1 MQEHLII
8 DGNNA
13 LYAIPI
19 LAKSLERDKQL
30 ARDDLIRML
39 EPLQARNQYL
49 LTVVFDG
56 RGGKTSLTK
65 HQGNSNYSII
75 YSSSS
80 QGADGVI
87 ERMLMAAEFPERITV
102 GTNDNLIRNCA
113 YTHGAA
119 VMRVEELVKKLDNTI
134 SISRNLSGTPRKN
147 EKKFENRIPFPD
159 D

>member
-13 LYAIPI
+13 LHAIPV
-19 LAKSLERDKQL
+19 LAKSLERDRQL

-134 SISRNLSGTPRKN
+134 SITRNLSGTPRKN

>member
-13 LYAIPI
+13 LHAIPQ
-19 LAKSLERDKQL
+19 LAKTLERDRQT
-30 ARDDLIRML
+30 AREDLVHML
-39 EPLQARNQYL
+39 EPLQTREGCL

-56 RGGKTSLTK
+56 RGGKTALTK
-65 HQGNSNYSII
+65 HRGNEEYSII

-87 ERMLMAAEFPERITV
+87 ERMLIAAEFPERITV

-119 VMRVEELVKKLDNTI
+119 VIRVEELIKKLDASIEI
-134 SISRNLSGTPRKN
+134 SKNLTRKV
-147 EKKFENRIPFPD
+147 ERLEEKFENRIPFPD
-159 D
+159 L

>member
-13 LYAIPI
+13 LHAIP
-19 LAKSLERDKQL
+19 QL
-30 ARDDLIRML
+30 ARTLAHDRQMAREDLIRLL
-39 EPLQARNQYL
+39 EPLQTRNQSL

-56 RGGKTSLTK
+56 RGGKTSITK
-65 HQGNSNYSII
+65 HRTNEYYSII
-75 YSSSS
+75 YSSSF

-87 ERMLMAAEFPERITV
+87 ERMLMAAEYPDRITV

-119 VMRVEELVKKLDNTI
+119 VMRIEELVKKLDA
-134 SISRNLSGTPRKN
+134 SIELKRKRGGQVRPTDQ
-147 EKKFENRIPFPD
+147 KFANRIPFPKE
-159 D
+159 

>member
-13 LYAIPI
+13 LHAIPQ
-19 LAKSLERDKQL
+19 LAKTLERDRQM
-30 ARDDLIRML
+30 AREDLIHML
-39 EPLQARNQYL
+39 EPLQARNGYL
-49 LTVVFDG
+49 LTIVFDG

-65 HQGNSNYSII
+65 HRGNEEYSII

-87 ERMLMAAEFPERITV
+87 ERMLIAAEFPQKITV

-119 VMRVEELVKKLDNTI
+119 VMKVEELVKKLDASIEI
-134 SISRNLSGTPRKN
+134 SKNLTRKVVKL
-147 EKKFENRIPFPD
+147 EEKFENRIPFPEK
-159 D
+159 